1 MDEPFLLRLPRATA
15 LTRAL
20 NNWFFDNIQVSDSWV
35 EEIRELARRGQVVYV
50 LRNLNTMDYLALD
63 HLTQRF
69 NLPRIAF
76 ANDVHLHP
84 FNGRVNKLLAK
95 LGAHKSQED
104 ALRAALAQGRSAA
117 LFLKR
122 PPGVL
127 DVATGATGGRGLIE
141 GDAILKTL
149 IALQRQSERP
159 IILSP
164 QVILW
169 TSRPNTQGTSV
180 VDYLFGPREWPSALR
195 TFGQLI
201 SNYRH
206 VELRS
211 GEPLVL
217 SEFLASEADSSD
229 ERLLRKVVYVTLRRL
244 DRERRSA
251 TGPAQKPPDRQRLQV
266 LRSPRLQQVITTMAG
281 NREEDQI
288 ALSRQALE
296 TLRELQ
302 ATPNSATVKFL
313 EVLLDRVFHRIY
325 AGIDVD
331 MDGLERLRKLAKE
344 GTLVLLP
351 SHKSHV
357 DYLVVS
363 FLFNEHN
370 MQLPMIAAGDNL
382 AFFPLGAILR
392 RAGAFFIRRSFRGDR
407 LYAATLEA
415 YVRRLMRDGFTMEV
429 FIEGGRSRTGKLL
442 RPQMGMLSMLV
453 DGALQIANRPVYFV
467 PVSIGYERIV
477 EAGSYEQELSGGEKH
492 KEDAAGLLKSTE
504 VLRHRY
510 GRINIQF
517 GQELTLSELC
527 GELKINASAQ
537 MPSTARRTL
546 ITRLGNRT
554 MDEINQVTAVTP
566 GALTAIALLSDKRRS
581 VGHDELIERCRRLL
595 GVLTSYNARVTP
607 RTATA
612 GQLREEAIRE
622 AMQLFVDADLVE
634 AHEPGDQES
643 HERRQ
648 HRTGSG
654 ILYRIPENKRLELD
668 TTKNHIVHFFVERG
682 LVATAFLMS
691 RRTSVKLD
699 LVCDRVQKL
708 SRLFKHEFRFR
719 ADASFQQIFADTL
732 GVMERDKELICRGN
746 MLDLGE
752 GREDWT
758 GDLWLRTYAAIM
770 RNFIE
775 SYRIAARGLR
785 LLIKGPMPDKDLLKK
800 TLNVGRRM
808 FLSGDIELAEAVS
821 KPIIHNAFLSFVDEG
836 YLTNSD
842 KKFALTESFSNEQAI
857 NTIEGRTEGY
867 LDLTVG

>member
-1 MDEPFLLRLPRATA
+1 MDEPFLLRLPRSTA
-15 LTRAL
+15 ITRVL
-20 NNWFFDNIQVSDSWV
+20 NNWFFDNIQVSENWV
-35 EEIRELARRGQVVYV
+35 EEIRELARQGQVVYV

-63 HLTQRF
+63 HITQRYD
-69 NLPRIAF
+69 LPRIAF
-76 ANDVHLHP
+76 ANDLHLHP
-84 FNGRVNKLLAK
+84 FNGRVNKLMAR
-95 LGAHKSQED
+95 LGAHRTEEAALRD
-104 ALRAALAQGRSAA
+104 ALSQGRSAA

-127 DVATGATGGRGLIE
+127 DVAGGATGGRGLIE
-141 GDAILKTL
+141 GDAILRTL
-149 IALQRQSERP
+149 ISIQRQSKRP

-169 TSRPNTQGTSV
+169 TSRPNTQGTSM
-180 VDYLFGPREWPSALR
+180 VDYLFGPREWPSSLR
-195 TFGQLI
+195 TMGQLL

-217 SEFLASEADSSD
+217 RDFLAAEGECSED
-229 ERLLRKVVYVTLRRL
+229 RLLRKVVYVTLRRL
-244 DRERRSA
+244 DRERRGA

-266 LRSPRLQQVITTMAG
+266 LRSPRLQQVIASMAG
-281 NREEDQI
+281 HRPEDQV

-296 TLRELQ
+296 TLRDLQ
-302 ATPNSATVKFL
+302 AAPNSAAVKFL

-331 MDGLERLRKLAKE
+331 MDGLERLRQLAKE

-382 AFFPLGAILR
+382 AFFPLGALLR
-392 RAGAFFIRRSFRGDR
+392 RAGAFFIRRSFRGDK
-407 LYAATLEA
+407 LYSATLEA
-415 YVRRLMRDGFTMEV
+415 YVRRLLLDGFTMEV

-442 RPQMGMLSMLV
+442 RPQMGLLSMLV
-453 DGALQIANRPVYFV
+453 DGALQIQNRPVYFI

-477 EAGSYEQELSGGEKH
+477 EASSYEQELSGGEKH

-517 GQELTLSELC
+517 GRELLLSDICKEI
-527 GELKINASAQ
+527 KVRPNAQ
-537 MPSTARRTL
+537 MASTDRRAL
-546 ITRLGNRT
+546 VTRLANRT

-566 GALTAIALLSDKRRS
+566 GALTAMALLSDKRRS
-581 VGHDELIERCRRLL
+581 VSHEELLERCQRLL
-595 GVLTSYNARVTP
+595 GVLTSYGARVTP
-607 RTATA
+607 RTGTA
-612 GQLREEAIRE
+612 GQVREEAVRE
-622 AMQLFVDADLVE
+622 AVQLFVDADLVE
-634 AHEPGDQES
+634 AHEPGDDDS

-654 ILYRIPENKRLELD
+654 VLYRIPERKRLELD
-668 TTKNHIVHFFVERG
+668 TSKNHIAHFFVERS

-691 RRTSVKLD
+691 RQTSVK
-699 LVCDRVQKL
+699 VPYVRDRVQQL
-708 SRLFKHEFRFR
+708 SRLFKYEFRFR
-719 ADASFQQIFADTL
+719 ADASFQQIFLDTL
-732 GVMERDKELICRGN
+732 DVMERDKELVRREDTLEVGA
-746 MLDLGE
+746 
-752 GREDWT
+752 GREGWS
-758 GDLWLRTYAAIM
+758 GDVWLRTYAAII

-785 LLIKGPMPDKDLLKK
+785 FLVKGPMPEKDLVKK
-800 TLNVGRRM
+800 TLSVGRRM
-808 FLSGDIELAEAVS
+808 FLSGDVELAEAVS
-821 KPIIHNAFLSFVDEG
+821 KPALHNAFLSFVDEG
-836 YLTNSD
+836 YLTSTD
-842 KKFALTESFSNEQAI
+842 KKYSLTASFSNEQAI
-857 NTIEGRTEGY
+857 NTIEGRIEGY
-867 LDLTVG
+867 LDLSAV